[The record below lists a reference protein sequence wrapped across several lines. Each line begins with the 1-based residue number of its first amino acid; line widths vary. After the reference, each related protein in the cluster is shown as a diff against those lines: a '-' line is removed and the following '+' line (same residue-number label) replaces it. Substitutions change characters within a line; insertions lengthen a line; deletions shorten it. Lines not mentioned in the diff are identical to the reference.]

1 MTFLGHPAQL
11 IHGHV
16 GLVVHDHGALL
27 VHGHEEHAV
36 IVNDQARTHT
46 YN

>member
-16 GLVVHDHGALL
+16 GLVVHGHGALL
-27 VHGHEEHAV
+27 VHGHVEHAV
-36 IVNDQARTHT
+36 LEHGPVGQV
-46 YN
+46 